1 MQCDQHENMYME
13 MRTLNKRV
21 TTLEKNALIN
31 DHLIDNLC
39 EQLSVLTE
47 EIRHLAVEQGER
59 ITQLEIQNSSDKT
72 ELRYLGEKIN
82 QAISIFLWGAGALAT
97 FLLGLLTYVLQTK
110 VLS

>member
-1 MQCDQHENMYME
+1 ME

-21 TTLEKNALIN
+21 STLEKNALVN

-39 EQLSVLTE
+39 EQLSTLTE

-72 ELRYLGEKIN
+72 ELQYLGEKIN
-82 QAISIFLWGAGALAT
+82 QAISVYTWGVGTIVT
-97 FLLGLLTYVLQTK
+97 FLLGLLAYILQTK